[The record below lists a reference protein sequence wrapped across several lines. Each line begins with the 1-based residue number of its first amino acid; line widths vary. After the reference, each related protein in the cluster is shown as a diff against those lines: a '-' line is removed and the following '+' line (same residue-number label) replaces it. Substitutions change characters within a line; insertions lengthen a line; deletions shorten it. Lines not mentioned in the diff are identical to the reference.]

1 MSDDENVCPCDTIVH
16 PRRIHNPPGLDVIE
30 YRTGDYASFRQAL
43 LQALPG
49 EQALERWQP
58 SAEGDLA
65 LQLLE
70 WWAYLA
76 DILTFYNERIANDSY
91 LRTAYQPAS
100 ASRLVNLLGYRPR
113 PALGATGKL
122 SALLSAGHTKVTV
135 PQGLPL
141 QSKPSPGEVPQIF
154 EVDAVTAASAP
165 GVLEVDP
172 ALDTAI
178 DGSSVLLSGV
188 ISSVR
193 PFDQLLLVA
202 KSWNMST
209 TGYAWV
215 TVQSVAHEKDPREN
229 INTRVT
235 FTAPLSGFGD
245 VKAKDCRLLRSTLET
260 KLYVRTNAPGILVFL
275 EGVAHLTSVA
285 RDLAV
290 GDLVLFASSQ
300 RKHLAQVT
308 EYKEVVWYENAP
320 DGYPGTPPGTPEEP
334 VIPLPN
340 LHADIYFAPGV
351 GMPVYESDPLSG
363 YRVLYGFRDVGS
375 LIDNPPAEIS
385 VETLTLIPR
394 AAVPTSL
401 KPGSEVLVE
410 DATGSGSL
418 GKVDTITSGKIVV
431 ERSDTLL
438 TLKPPLRL
446 FYNLLTVSRGQ
457 TVPREVMGD
466 GDATKVGQTF
476 ALQQSPLTHFAGAV
490 PGETLPYRNTLRVW
504 VNDIAWTEVES
515 FYGQPPDA
523 HVFTTRQDEEGKTFV
538 VFGDGINGARLPT
551 GKGNVV
557 ASYRYGAGAAA
568 PKAGALTVLLKPL
581 TGLSAVRNPVPV
593 GGGADMESPAATRR
607 AGPRSVLTFGRAISG
622 DDYEAIA
629 FAAGVP
635 RVKSIFAWDAE
646 MQRAVIKLYVGGDP
660 GAVGVA
666 VAALEPAIDP
676 NRPLLV
682 LPAIPK
688 KCTLALVVVADP
700 RYEAEALRTAVESAL
715 LDPDAGPFRAGVGQ
729 IGGAIYDSWIIE
741 ACLRVPGAIAV
752 SSLVFASSPSD
763 PSDTQE
769 RHDPGEGGFFTLAGE
784 DLDIAIE
791 TTGAQP

>member
-1 MSDDENVCPCDTIVH
+1 MSNDETVCPCDANVH
-16 PRRIHNPPGLDVIE
+16 PTTIHNPPGLDTIE

-49 EQALERWQP
+49 EQALGGWQP

-91 LRTAYQPAS
+91 LRTGHHPAS
-100 ASRLVNLLGYRPR
+100 TSRLVNLLGYRPR
-113 PALGATGKL
+113 PALGAAGKL
-122 SALLSAGHTKVTV
+122 SALLSAGNTKVTV

-141 QSKPSPGEVPQIF
+141 QSKPGPGEEPQIF
-154 EVDAVTAASAP
+154 EVDAVVAASAP

-172 ALDTAI
+172 AVDTLLE
-178 DGSSVLLSGV
+178 GPSVLLSGV
-188 ISSVR
+188 ITSVK
-193 PFDQLLLVA
+193 PFDQLLLVT
-202 KSWNMST
+202 KSWSKST

-215 TVQSVAHEKDPREN
+215 TVQSVAHEKDTRGN
-229 INTRVT
+229 ANTRVT
-235 FTAPLSGFGD
+235 FTAPPSGLNG
-245 VKAKDCRLLRSTLET
+245 VKAKECRLLRSTLET
-260 KLYVRTNAPGILVFL
+260 RLYVKSNAPPVVVFV
-275 EGVAHLTSVA
+275 EGVAHLVSVA
-285 RDLAV
+285 RDLTV
-290 GDLVLFASSQ
+290 GELVLFSSSQ
-300 RKHLAQVT
+300 RKHLGQVT
-308 EYKEVVWYENAP
+308 EYKELVWYENAE
-320 DGYPGTPPGTPEEP
+320 DGTPSNPPAPP

-340 LHADIYFAPGV
+340 LHADIYFEPKV
-351 GMPVYESDPLSG
+351 GIPDYGSDPLSG
-363 YRVLYGFRDVGS
+363 YRVLYGFRDVGT
-375 LIDNPPAEIS
+375 LIDESPAEIGD
-385 VETLTLIPR
+385 ETITLISR
-394 AAVPTSL
+394 RAVPASL

-410 DATGSGSL
+410 DATGGGSL
-418 GKVDTITSGKIVV
+418 GKVDTLAGDKIVV
-431 ERSDTLL
+431 TRSDTLL
-438 TLKPPLRL
+438 PLKPPLRI
-446 FYNLLTVSRGQ
+446 FYNLLAVSRGK
-457 TVPREVMGD
+457 TVPREILGN

-476 ALQQSPLTHFAGAV
+476 ELEQSPLTYFAGAA
-490 PGETLPYRNTLRVW
+490 PGGTLPYCNTLRVL
-504 VNDIAWTEVES
+504 VNDIAWDEVES

-523 HVFTTRQDEEGKTFV
+523 RVFTTQQDEEGKTHV
-538 VFGDGINGARLPT
+538 VFGDGVNGARLPT

-593 GGGADMESPAATRR
+593 GGGADKESPAATRR
-607 AGPRSVLTFGRAISG
+607 AGPRSVLTFGRAISR

-629 FAAGVP
+629 LAAGVP
-635 RVKSIFAWDAE
+635 RAKSIFAWDTE
-646 MQRAVIKLYVGGDP
+646 MQRAVSKLYVGGDP

-700 RYEAEALRTAVESAL
+700 RYEAEALRKAVKNAL
-715 LDPDAGPFRAGVGQ
+715 LDPDAGPFGAGVGQ

-752 SSLVFASSPSD
+752 SSLVYSSSPPD
-763 PSDTQE
+763 PSDAQK
-769 RHDPGEGGFFTLAGE
+769 RHDPGEGGFFTLAEE
-784 DLDIAIE
+784 DLGIAVE